1 MTTGLPDYNYAIE
14 RCSSIALDVTRTI
27 FIGPSAAG
35 KSSIKHLLVN
45 DESKV
50 INASM
55 PVLDTPAIVSLSSE
69 QFAAKEAS
77 SLWKAVLDESM
88 AASIKIACSSHE
100 YHSVPRCGAM
110 LIHESRS
117 LLKPRG
123 SKIETSATNSK
134 KGRNPVSH
142 PHGQP
147 VLPTQEEVLPLR
159 LELEQAH
166 KALLDNLG
174 TGIEEQLPKTAQF
187 VHLLDCGGQ
196 PTFQDALPLL
206 LQIPRTY
213 VLVFDASQDLN
224 SLSSVYTLAKK
235 CSSSIA
241 KFQEKG
247 GCLPQFR
254 ILLVGTFK
262 DCLIR
267 EGRLQEAITTIKQH
281 IKLLEKKPYY
291 KRIAR
296 DSMGQPL
303 FLINN
308 RVYLDTFGNVKEE
321 QACVGNLYQL
331 LSDPAAILKLQ
342 VPPGWFQFELVT
354 CQVETFF
361 KVSEIQQSVLQLK
374 SVSREKELHD
384 LHFLGFSSDIVCTD
398 NIAFLKEVSKL
409 LAVQYL
415 RLPKTQTVEAFK
427 YKGILSLDEH
437 LFDELDLSKELVQCL
452 AVELAANRGW
462 KVTPEQSTRLA
473 IKFQWQERIII
484 IEESVGFIS
493 AVPIVSDHVACD
505 AGKLHD
511 VCRMVISTM
520 KEAVCKSGQAV
531 FGNQFTDRAN
541 VDLGFQCLCEIQ
553 SPHLAI
559 PIASRGSI
567 VCLMSQT
574 HQEYLQTHQIWFSC
588 PTGAEVSL
596 HVSVLC
602 SHAWWRGVHTK
613 SIYIYQYNV
622 QLKCSN
628 PRADCC

>member
-1 MTTGLPDYNYAIE
+1 MGSPAT
-14 RCSSIALDVTRTI
+14 
-27 FIGPSAAG
+27 G
-35 KSSIKHLLVN
+35 KSSLKHLLVH

-50 INASM
+50 INAST

-69 QFAAKEAS
+69 KFAAKEAS
-77 SLWKAVLDESM
+77 M
-88 AASIKIACSSHE
+88 IACSGHE
-100 YHSVPRCGAM
+100 YHSVPRCGAT
-110 LIHESRS
+110 LIRESRS
-117 LLKPRG
+117 LLKPRR

-147 VLPTQEEVLPLR
+147 VLPKQEEVLPLHPA
-159 LELEQAH
+159 LEQAH

-174 TGIEEQLPKTAQF
+174 TGIKKQLPKTAQF
-187 VHLLDCGGQ
+187 VHLFDSGGQ
-196 PTFQDALPLL
+196 PPFQDALPLL
-206 LQIPRTY
+206 LQIPCTY

-224 SLSSVYTLAKK
+224 RLSSVYTLAKK
-235 CSSSIA
+235 CSSSIG

-247 GCLPQFR
+247 GCLPQFP
-254 ILLVGTFK
+254 ILFIGTFK
-262 DCLIR
+262 DYLNR
-267 EGRLQEAITTIKQH
+267 EGRLQKAIATIKQH

-296 DSMGQPL
+296 DSIGQPL

-308 RVYLDTFGNVKEE
+308 RVYLDKFGNVKEE
-321 QACVGNLYQL
+321 QTCVGKLYQL
-331 LSDPAAILKLQ
+331 LSDPAATLKLQ
-342 VPPGWFQFELVT
+342 VPLGWFQFELVT

-361 KVSEIQQSVLQLK
+361 KVSELQQSALQLK
-374 SVSREKELHD
+374 SVSHEKEFHD
-384 LHFLGFSSDIVCTD
+384 LLTLFHYLGFFSDIVCTD
-398 NIAFLKEVSKL
+398 NTVFLKEVSKL
-409 LAVQYL
+409 RAVQFL

-427 YKGILSLDEH
+427 YKGILSLNEH

-452 AVELAANRGW
+452 AVELATNRGW
-462 KVTPEQSTRLA
+462 KVTPEQNTHLA

-484 IEESVGFIS
+484 IEESVGFIC
-493 AVPIVSDHVACD
+493 AVPIVSTHVACD
-505 AGKLHD
+505 AGKLRD
-511 VCRMVISTM
+511 VCHMVISTM

-553 SPHLAI
+553 SPHLAV
-559 PIASRGSI
+559 PIASGGSI
-567 VCLMSQT
+567 ICLMSQT
-574 HQEYLQTHQIWFSC
+574 HQEYLQTHQIWFFC

-602 SHAWWRGVHTK
+602 SHAWWHGVHAK
-613 SIYIYQYNV
+613 SIYIYQYNI

-628 PRADCC
+628 SRADCC